1 MADGGIQRSTFIIKH
16 DGSIDFSINQ
26 KISVQ
31 EPGKV
36 SVFSRQEKLYS
47 QTGDR
52 TRVSRLQVW
61 RANHQTTEIVKKKKC

>member
-1 MADGGIQRSTFIIKH
+1 MPLDKKLINCNFIDHLWELGDSLEIKMADGGIQRSTFIVKH

-36 SVFSRQEKLYS
+36 SFFSRQEK
-47 QTGDR
+47 
-52 TRVSRLQVW
+52 
-61 RANHQTTEIVKKKKC
+61 

>member
-1 MADGGIQRSTFIIKH
+1 MADGGLQWIIFIVKH

-26 KISVQ
+26 KIAVQ
-31 EPGKV
+31 EPSKV
-36 SVFSRQEKLYS
+36 SGVSRQEKLYS

-61 RANHQTTEIVKKKKC
+61 RANH

>member
-36 SVFSRQEKLYS
+36 WVFSCQDK
-47 QTGDR
+47 TDIPDR
-52 TRVSRLQVW
+52 EL
-61 RANHQTTEIVKKKKC
+61 NPGL